1 MACHAKD
8 LHLQDCKVH
17 ISYECYSLLIG
28 RLILGGILVAACA
41 SFAWA
46 QPRVD
51 TFVVSTTHQTIDN
64 FGASDCWLAQAV
76 GGWSNTAQKTA
87 IADLLFSTTSGIGLS
102 CWRFNLGAGI
112 DSTITDPLRTAET
125 FEPSQGQ
132 FVWTNQ
138 AEEQWFLSA
147 AKARGVPQ
155 FLAFVNSPPSW
166 MTRNGHTY
174 CPSDSGTTNLKSGY
188 EQLYA
193 QYLVTVLKHFRD
205 NADPALRINFNY
217 ISPVNE
223 PQWSWTGTGQEGN
236 RASNT
241 DIKSWI
247 QALNSELIAQGLNT
261 QIAALESGNIP
272 DMYGGSRDFVDSFAG
287 DPSVNAKMGNII
299 SYHSYGSDDISTQL
313 IQNRQSLAN
322 KMAQYPGWKAWMT
335 EYCILGSGGPG
346 RDLTMNTALNVARV
360 IHYDLSVANAS
371 AWQWWLAMSSYD
383 YKDGLIYVDVNK
395 QTFVASKTLWA
406 LGNYSRFI
414 RPGAQRIDFTG
425 DNSNVN
431 GLLVSAYRDTTAQ
444 KIIAVYVNQNASG
457 VDVRPNFINTAG
469 YQSDYMTPY
478 VTSDTPG
485 DNLKQY
491 APFLVGS
498 SYTVPARA
506 VVTLLSGTFNEN
518 NDGKVFSSLT
528 GNASY
533 TLGSGVLTIN
543 PGQGAY
549 SGVLSGA
556 GGIRKSGSGTFT
568 LTAQNTYSGDTI
580 VSGGTLEIAGGIGA
594 NGTSLI
600 DIQSGKAALKTVNLS
615 KTNLNINTAALATFE
630 VVNGTHA
637 LGAINGSGTTQVDS
651 GANLTAASIAQGTLT
666 IASGAT
672 VTIQALPGGPQSGG
686 IVPVP
691 EPSVLILLTISAI
704 SFAACA
710 RHRSKF
716 GLS

>member
-1 MACHAKD
+1 MLFPVDWAAN
-8 LHLQDCKVH
+8 
-17 ISYECYSLLIG
+17 SGE
-28 RLILGGILVAACA
+28 ILVAVCA
-41 SFAWA
+41 SSAWA
-46 QPRVD
+46 EPRVD
-51 TFVVSTTHQTIDN
+51 TFMVSTTHQTIDN

-102 CWRFNLGAGI
+102 CWRFNLGGSI

-125 FEPSQGQ
+125 FEIAQNQ
-132 FVWTNQ
+132 YDWNRQ
-138 AEEQWFLSA
+138 AEERWFLAA

-155 FLAFVNSPPSW
+155 FLAFVNSPPAR

-174 CPSDSGTTNLKSGY
+174 CPNDSGTTNLISGY
-188 EQLYA
+188 EGQYA
-193 QYLVTVLKHFRD
+193 KYLVDILKHFRD
-205 NADPALRINFNY
+205 NPDPAQRINFNY

-223 PQWSWTGTGQEGN
+223 PQWGWTGTGQEGN
-236 RASNT
+236 RASN
-241 DIKSWI
+241 DNIKSWI
-247 QALNSELIAQGLNT
+247 QALNSELINQGVNT
-261 QIAALESGNIP
+261 QIAALESGSVT

-287 DPSVNAKMGNII
+287 DPAVNTKMGNII
-299 SYHSYGSDDISTQL
+299 SYHSYWSDDPSTQL

-383 YKDGLIYVDVNK
+383 YKDGLIYVDLNN

-431 GLLVSAYRDTTAQ
+431 GLLVSAYRDDATR
-444 KIIAVYVNQNASG
+444 KIIAVYVNQNTSG
-457 VDVRPNFINTAG
+457 VDVQPNFINATS
-469 YQSDYMTPY
+469 YQSDYMIPY

-485 DNLKQY
+485 DDLKQY
-491 APFLVGS
+491 SPFLLGS

-518 NDGKVFSSLT
+518 NDGKVFSALT

-543 PGQGAY
+543 PGAGTF
-549 SGVLSGA
+549 SGILSGA

-568 LTAQNTYSGDTI
+568 LIALNAYSGDTI
-580 VSGGTLEIAGGIGA
+580 ISGGTLEIAGGIGA
-594 NGTSLI
+594 SGTSLI
-600 DIQSGKAALKTVNLS
+600 DIQSGKAVLKTVNVN
-615 KTNLNINTAALATFE
+615 KTNLNINTSPLATFE

-637 LGAINGSGTTQVDS
+637 VGAINGSGITQVDS
-651 GANLTAASIAQGTLT
+651 GATLTATSIAQGTLT
-666 IASGAT
+666 IGSGAT
-672 VTIQALPGGPQSGG
+672 VTIQAIPGGPMALSENLTS
-686 IVPVP
+686 VP
-691 EPSVLILLTISAI
+691 EPSTLALLGIGAI
-704 SFAACA
+704 SLLAFTW
-710 RHRSKF
+710 RRQK
-716 GLS
+716 